1 MTNRPPESERRINT
15 VPADT
20 EGRITR
26 GGGRQ
31 MARGQAP
38 AGCEGC
44 SAAAGWGQKNIA
56 PYFFIFVPHPRY
68 PRSFPFPLP
77 PPRPLNAVAGNLDNV
92 SLNIISVARS
102 LRLLFLTAA
111 IMKYIAVLC
120 LFAPLAFAQSSV
132 RGLLPSIL
140 DDI

>member
-1 MTNRPPESERRINT
+1 
-15 VPADT
+15 
-20 EGRITR
+20 
-26 GGGRQ
+26 
-31 MARGQAP
+31 MARDQAP

-56 PYFFIFVPHPRY
+56 RPIFLFSLPIPRY

-77 PPRPLNAVAGNLDNV
+77 PPRPHNAVAV
-92 SLNIISVARS
+92 SLNIISVTRS
-102 LRLLFLTAA
+102 LRLHFLTVAT

-132 RGLLPSIL
+132 RCHSPVIL